1 MIQYLPG
8 EIQRFRSVES
18 DKVLTAILAPIG
30 FFEIGSVVYELIAN
44 INGRRHPDDKHTDSS
59 VDGGL
64 LRDSETTKAVSS
76 RESTKHCGTVAAHE

>member
-30 FFEIGSVVYELIAN
+30 FIRSVIYELIAN
-44 INGRRHPDDKHTDSS
+44 INGRRHPDDKH
-59 VDGGL
+59 
-64 LRDSETTKAVSS
+64 R
-76 RESTKHCGTVAAHE
+76 

>member
-30 FFEIGSVVYELIAN
+30 FFEIRSVIYELIAN
-44 INGRRHPDDKHTDSS
+44 INGRRHLDDKH
-59 VDGGL
+59 
-64 LRDSETTKAVSS
+64 R
-76 RESTKHCGTVAAHE
+76 